1 MDFYAIL
8 ETLLQTAD
16 PAKKISAFETFYAAY
31 RNHECVKDASHPVCN
46 FKKPSY
52 ASFCTIVD
60 PQRVPRRKN
69 LGSVEGKVA
78 MLHAIAHIEYSAI
91 DLALDA
97 AYRFRNL
104 PDAFYD
110 DWLEV
115 ANDEIRHFRMIETL
129 LVELGS
135 RYGALSVHDALFEA
149 SQRTAH
155 SLLHRM
161 AVVPRYLEAGG
172 LDANPQILNRLE
184 ALKRDAMIARII
196 AALEV
201 ILKEEIDHVRKGDRW
216 FGYALTLEGRDHSI
230 YFDIIKHYYPDTLER
245 HRSLNTKARLEAGFT
260 CNELKRL
267 APQVEC

>member
-1 MDFYAIL
+1 MNFYASL

-16 PAKKISAFETFYAAY
+16 PIEKISAFETFYEAY
-31 RNHECVKDASHPVCN
+31 RNNECIKDALHPIHN
-46 FKKPSY
+46 FQNPSY
-52 ASFCTIVD
+52 APFCTIVD
-60 PQRVPRRKN
+60 PHQVPRRKN

-97 AYRFRNL
+97 AYRFRDL

-115 ANDEIRHFRMIETL
+115 AKDEARHFRMIETL
-129 LVELGS
+129 LLELGS
-135 RYGALSVHDALFEA
+135 YYGALSVHDALFEA

-161 AVVPRYLEAGG
+161 AVIPRYLEAGG

-184 ALKRDAMIARII
+184 ALKGDAMIARII

-201 ILKEEIDHVRKGDRW
+201 ILKEEITHVRKGDVW
-216 FGYALTLEGRDHSI
+216 FGYACDIEGRDHSI
-230 YFDIIKHYYPDTLER
+230 YFDIIKHYYPDTLDR
-245 HRSLNTKARLEAGFT
+245 HRSLNTEARLEAGFT
-260 CNELKRL
+260 CKELKQL
-267 APQVEC
+267 APNVEC